1 MKVGLS
7 FLFLC
12 ASVFL
17 MAQNEDDALRYSFL
31 TFGGSARNIST
42 AGSFGAVGGDYSV
55 VSSNPAGLAR
65 FRKHNFSFTPAFEVP
80 VTKTDFYGNQTNE
93 TTAQLKIGNVSYI
106 KSYNLDPVKFNNWYG
121 VQLGLGYNRIHTY
134 KEQIFYSGEQDSSL
148 LHSFI
153 KQANGTLPAN
163 IYDAFPFDASLA
175 WDTYAL
181 DEGAGTTYVTD
192 FTSGKTNHERSIKRN
207 GGAGEYS
214 FTLSGNYANKLFL
227 GGSFNLTRFKYSELT
242 EHKEFFTDTSLW
254 IRSIRYLYDLNT
266 EGWGYGARLGAIYLP
281 VDWIRIGVSVQT
293 PTLINLS
300 DNWNANF
307 WTDSDDGMKFIQ
319 PEYIPFGSYNYRI
332 TTPMRG
338 NVSLGI
344 IFKKRGAIG
353 LDIEYVDYASAK
365 LSSKK
370 FSEAPYMF
378 TLENSQ
384 VENIYKGVFNYKLG
398 GELRITN
405 QVYLRGGFAFNTS
418 PYKPD
423 KGNNLYSTLIYTGG
437 AGYNFGKFYIDGG
450 LMIRKTQTDYYAY
463 DPTIEGSYVSVI
475 SNFISLNITG
485 GFRFDQEN

>member
-1 MKVGLS
+1 MKGKLFFISLCVP
-7 FLFLC
+7 FFLC
-12 ASVFL
+12 
-17 MAQNEDDALRYSFL
+17 AQNEDDALRYSFL

-80 VTKTDFYGNQTNE
+80 VVKTDFYGNQKTE
-93 TTAQLKIGNVSYI
+93 TDAKLKIGNFSYI
-106 KSYNLDPVKFNNWYG
+106 KSYNLDPSKYNNWYG

-134 KEQIFYSGEQDSSL
+134 QQNIFYSGVQDSSL

-163 IYDAFPFDASLA
+163 IYDAFPFDAALA

-181 DEGAGTTYVTD
+181 DPGAGNTYVTD
-192 FTSGKTNHERSIKRN
+192 FTSGEAYHVRSINRK

-214 FTLSGNYANKLFL
+214 FTMSGNYANKLFL
-227 GGSFNLTRFKYSELT
+227 GGSFNLTRFRYSEQT

-254 IRSIRYLYDLNT
+254 IKSIRYLYDLNI
-266 EGWGYGARLGAIYLP
+266 EGWGYGARVRAIYLP

-300 DNWNANF
+300 DTWSANF
-307 WTDSDDGMKFIQ
+307 WTDSDEGMKFIQ
-319 PEYIPFGSYNYRI
+319 PEYIPTGSYNYRI

-344 IFKKRGAIG
+344 IFKKKAAVGM
-353 LDIEYVDYASAK
+353 DIEYVDYAAAR

-370 FSEAPYMF
+370 FSEAPYLF

-398 GELRITN
+398 GEIRLTE
-405 QVYLRGGFAFNTS
+405 QVYLRGGFAYYSS

-423 KGNNLYSTLIYTGG
+423 KGNNLYSTFIYTGG
-437 AGYNFGKFYIDGG
+437 AGYNFGKFYIDGA
-450 LMIRKTQTDYYAY
+450 LMLRQTKTDYYAY
-463 DPTIEGSYVSVI
+463 DPTIQGSYVSVM
-475 SNFISLNITG
+475 SNFISLSITG
-485 GFRFDQEN
+485 GFRFDQED